1 MRSALSISAQA
12 EITSGQRSIRNG
24 LEYDKYFPKPDERDR
39 IIIEDG
45 EVQDTVGL
53 MEKVVHKYLV
63 DTARIAPVLKK
74 SSLEETCRSIWQ
86 FIYHHVQYKLDK
98 KGLEQLRRPA
108 RSWAERK
115 TGVDC
120 DCMSIFT
127 SSILTNLKIPH
138 SFRITKYSADHW
150 QHVYVVVPD
159 GRGKHIVIDAVVSRF
174 NYEKPFSEKMDYP
187 MSLNGINVAVLSGL
201 GSDLEN
207 AVLAPGL
214 TGLGATAS
222 ASTKQE
228 LQKLYQHL
236 VDTRNSIKKNPRM
249 VSSIDDPEALV
260 KMLDYAIHYW
270 NTDKRDYA
278 LSILEKNEEQLNLR
292 NGFSGLGDDVFDSDE
307 FVLSGPGKKGFFKG
321 VKEAVKDAGKGI
333 KKAAKAIVRF
343 NPLSIAGR
351 GGFLIAMKLNLGKMA
366 SKLKWGYATKEE
378 AAAKGISESDWNKSK
393 DALAKVENL
402 FADKLQGKRDA
413 LKNAILKGKAGNLNG
428 LIESGFNG
436 LGDPVTAATL
446 AAATPII
453 IATVD
458 ILKKSGLIGPNEKID
473 AESIAKEL
481 ANDPEAADALK
492 DLEKDNNDGGD
503 NSATTPSDDSGSKKG
518 GIVGFIKANP
528 VPTVI
533 GGGLLA
539 FGIYKLVAPKKKK
552 VDNLAGYR
560 AKKAKE
566 KTHVHRIARDKSN
579 HKKLPVK
586 AVKLL

>member
-1 MRSALSISAQA
+1 MANSRAISYQA
-12 EITSGQRSIRNG
+12 EVSSGPRLIRSGI
-24 LEYDKYFPKPDERDR
+24 EYDKYFPKPEERDR
-39 IIIEDG
+39 IIIKDG

-63 DTARIAPVLKK
+63 DTSRIAPVLKK
-74 SSLEETCRSIWQ
+74 SSLEETCRNIWQ
-86 FIYHHVQYKLDK
+86 FIYGNIQYKLDK

-120 DCMSIFT
+120 DCMSIFA
-127 SSILTNLKIPH
+127 SSVLTNLKIPH

-150 QHVYVVVPD
+150 QHVYVIVPD
-159 GRGKHIVIDAVVSRF
+159 GSGKHFTIDAVVSQF

-214 TGLGATAS
+214 TGLGAS
-222 ASTKQE
+222 ASVSAKQE

-236 VDTRNSIKKNPRM
+236 VDTRNSIKKHPRM

-260 KMLDYAIHYW
+260 KMLDYAIQYW
-270 NTDKRDYA
+270 NTDKRDHA

-321 VKEAVKDAGKGI
+321 VKEAVKDVGKGI
-333 KKAAKAIVRF
+333 KKAAKAVVRF

-351 GGFLIAMKLNLGKMA
+351 GGFLVAMKLNLGKMA

-393 DALAKVENL
+393 DALSKVENL

-428 LIESGFNG
+428 FIESGFNG

-481 ANDPEAADALK
+481 ANDPAAAEAMK
-492 DLEKDNNDGGD
+492 DLDNENADGGD
-503 NSATTPSDDSGSKKG
+503 SADKAPTDDSTPKKG
-518 GIVGFIKANP
+518 GIIGFIKANP

-533 GGGLLA
+533 GGGLIA
-539 FGIYKLVAPKKKK
+539 FGIYKMVTPKKKK
-552 VDNLAGYR
+552 ADNLAGYR
-560 AKKAKE
+560 AKRAAEQSKP
-566 KTHVHRIARDKSN
+566 HRVGKHKSQ
-579 HKKLPVK
+579 HKKLPIK

>member
-1 MRSALSISAQA
+1 
-12 EITSGQRSIRNG
+12 
-24 LEYDKYFPKPDERDR
+24 
-39 IIIEDG
+39 
-45 EVQDTVGL
+45 
-53 MEKVVHKYLV
+53 
-63 DTARIAPVLKK
+63 
-74 SSLEETCRSIWQ
+74 
-86 FIYHHVQYKLDK
+86 
-98 KGLEQLRRPA
+98 
-108 RSWAERK
+108 
-115 TGVDC
+115 
-120 DCMSIFT
+120 MSIFA

-150 QHVYVVVPD
+150 QHVYVIVPN
-159 GRGKHIVIDAVVSRF
+159 GPGNHFTIDAVVSRF
-174 NYEKPFSEKMDYP
+174 NYEKPFSEKMDYT

-214 TGLGATAS
+214 TGVGLGAPKVAS
-222 ASTKQE
+222 SKQE

-321 VKEAVKDAGKGI
+321 VKEAVKDVGKGI
-333 KKAAKAIVRF
+333 KKAAKAVVRF

-351 GGFLIAMKLNLGKMA
+351 GGFLVAMKLNLGKMA

-378 AAAKGISESDWNKSK
+378 AAAKGITEAEWNKSK
-393 DALAKVENL
+393 DALSKVENL

-428 LIESGFNG
+428 FIESGFNG

-481 ANDPEAADALK
+481 ANDPAAAEAMK
-492 DLEKDNNDGGD
+492 DLDNENSDGGD
-503 NSATTPSDDSGSKKG
+503 SADKAPTDDSAPKKG
-518 GIVGFIKANP
+518 GIIGFIKANP

-539 FGIYKLVAPKKKK
+539 FGIYKMVTPKKKK
-552 VDNLAGYR
+552 ADNLAGYH
-560 AKKAKE
+560 AKKAAE
-566 KTHVHRIARDKSN
+566 KTQTHRISKTQTH
-579 HKKLPVK
+579 HKRLPVK